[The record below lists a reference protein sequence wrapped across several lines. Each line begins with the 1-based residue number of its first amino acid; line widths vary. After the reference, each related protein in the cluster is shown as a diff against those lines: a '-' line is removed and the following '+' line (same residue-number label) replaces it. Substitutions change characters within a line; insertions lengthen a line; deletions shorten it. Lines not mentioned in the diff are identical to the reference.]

1 VITVER
7 TPWAAVVEVE
17 DYAPLSAYDHQFAR
31 ELCAVVTDLSD
42 DDDVK
47 VIVLRA
53 RGADFAAPVAAHPGF
68 SPAAVTT
75 TWHRDFAASDA
86 LCQVVCFSKKVVVT
100 EVHGRC
106 SGAGSLL
113 VLCSDLT
120 VASEDATF
128 GSPFADHPEANFVL
142 AALTVRLNRA
152 KSWMLGSQPWD
163 ASTAAAAGLVNTTVP
178 RTELEAATQRVVDS
192 VVQMPLDG
200 VTMSKMLQQAVMD
213 AHGVGREFDLADH
226 YAVHRW
232 AVGSVTDPKRSARV

>member
-1 VITVER
+1 VIAVDR
-7 TPWAAVVEVE
+7 TSWAAVVEV
-17 DYAPLSAYDHQFAR
+17 DDFAPLSVYDHQFAR
-31 ELCAVVTDLSD
+31 ELCAVVTELSD

-53 RGADFAAPVAAHPGF
+53 RGADFSAPVAAHQGF
-68 SPAAVTT
+68 SPATVAT

-86 LCQVVCFSKKVVVT
+86 IYQVVCFSKKVVVT
-100 EVHGRC
+100 EVAGRC
-106 SGAGSLL
+106 AGAGSIL

-120 VASEDATF
+120 VASDDATF
-128 GSPFADHPEANFVL
+128 VSPFADHPEANFVL

-152 KSWMLGSQPWD
+152 KSWMLTSEPWD
-163 ASTAAAAGLVNTTVP
+163 ASTAAAAGLVNWTVP
-178 RTELEAATQRVVDS
+178 RAELATASQHVVQS

-226 YAVHRW
+226 YAVYRW
-232 AVGSVTDPKRSARV
+232 AAGAPTKQEWTTRV